1 MAALKKI
8 NDLFQ
13 VHSGE
18 YHATQD
24 LDAGSVPLISC
35 GDLDNGLIGYFDVPE
50 ENTYHDAITVA
61 YNGRPLTAK
70 YHPYRFGAK
79 DDVAVLVPRMEMT
92 PATLLYVAAQ
102 LNNLRWRYSY
112 GRKCFKGKLENLKI
126 PIPLKEDGHV
136 DQEAIA
142 KLSPYSLSEI
152 LPKPQKASLTLPKKI
167 TWKNFKVDDLFDLVR
182 GDFHSIADLD
192 AGEYATVSRVTTN
205 NGIVGY
211 FDKPEDATFHPSGTI
226 TVSTVGGDAFV
237 QTNEFIATDNILVC
251 VPKKP
256 MKVASLFFIAF
267 ILNNQKW
274 RYSYGRQPYK
284 AKLQNSSIL
293 LPVTQDGEFDQD
305 MAESFVTTRSYW
317 PRIKEAL
324 AA

>member
-1 MAALKKI
+1 MVTSKKL

-24 LDAGSVPLISC
+24 LDAGNVPLISC
-35 GDLDNGLIGYFDVPE
+35 GDMDNGLIGYFDIPE
-50 ENTYHDAITVA
+50 EDTYHNAITVA
-61 YNGRPLTAK
+61 YNGRPLTTK

-79 DDVAVLVPRMEMT
+79 DDVAVLVPRMKMT
-92 PATLLYVAAQ
+92 QATLLYVATQ

-112 GRKCFKGKLENLKI
+112 GRKCFKGKLENLKV
-126 PIPLKEDGHV
+126 PVPLKKTGDV
-136 DQEAIA
+136 DQDAIA
-142 KLSPYSLSEI
+142 GLSPYSLLEI
-152 LPKPQKASLTLPKKI
+152 LPKRQDAVFALPKTI
-167 TWKNFKVDDLFDLVR
+167 TWKGFKMDDLFELVR

-192 AGEYATVSRVTTN
+192 IGRHATVSRVTTN

-211 FDKPEDATFHPSGTI
+211 FDKPKGTIVHPSGMI

-237 QTNEFIATDNILVC
+237 QMSNFIATDNILIC
-251 VPKKP
+251 IPKKP
-256 MKVASLFFIAF
+256 MRAASLFFIAF

-284 AKLQNSSIL
+284 AKLQNSLVL
-293 LPVTQDGEFDQD
+293 LPVTEAGEFDQD
-305 MAESFVTTRSYW
+305 MAETFVTTRSYW
-317 PRIKEAL
+317 PTIEAAL
-324 AA
+324 TI